1 MVSLATQSRSQAYV
15 GRQGLARANTLT
27 FFFICRL
34 QRPQTRTCVGAEREA
49 AWAPA
54 QEVENESNV
63 GRFVGEIYK
72 GDERGSGWEEG
83 GGAGAGER
91 AVGSHPLPPP
101 VIIIT

>member
-1 MVSLATQSRSQAYV
+1 M
-15 GRQGLARANTLT
+15 
-27 FFFICRL
+27 
-34 QRPQTRTCVGAEREA
+34 GAEREA

-83 GGAGAGER
+83 GRGWGWRESSR
-91 AVGSHPLPPP
+91 KPPP
-101 VIIIT
+101 PPARHHHYLKLDVAVVVAMTTSHYTEQL